1 MNASKEEYLSA
12 VLDDAVDGVECASV
26 LNALRE
32 DAELGNTLSRYAL
45 IGEVMR
51 SSTKPVVAKADFL
64 AGIHASLDDE
74 PVYDEKVIDLSSRT
88 LKRETQSATSLTP
101 QQFKRPKKQTYMIGL
116 ATAAAVV
123 AVVGGTI
130 LLNQPTKQTEVVASA
145 PLQPAALVQLAQAK
159 PIRSANQLDPQSRDV
174 LKQYVAQHVKYA
186 STTAIVPSVRAVS
199 YSHDY

>member
-12 VLDDAVDGVECASV
+12 VLDDAVDGVERASV

-32 DAELGNTLSRYAL
+32 DADLGNTLSRYAL

-51 SSTKPVVAKADFL
+51 SSNKPVVAKADFL

-88 LKRETQSATSLTP
+88 LKRETQSATSLP
-101 QQFKRPKKQTYMIGL
+101 PLQFKRPKKQAYVIGL
-116 ATAAAVV
+116 ATAAAVI
-123 AVVGGTI
+123 AVVGGSI
-130 LLNQPTKQTEVVASA
+130 WLNQPLKQTEMVDNA

-199 YSHDY
+199 YSNDY

>member
-12 VLDDAVDGVECASV
+12 VLDDAVDSVERASV

-51 SSTKPVVAKADFL
+51 SSTKPVVAKANFL
-64 AGIHASLDDE
+64 AGIHASLEAE
-74 PVYDEKVIDLSSRT
+74 PVYDAKVIDLASRAP
-88 LKRETQSATSLTP
+88 KRETHNPDLVP
-101 QQFKRPKKQTYMIGL
+101 QPANQPKKPAYTKYGL
-116 ATAAAVV
+116 ATAAAVMG
-123 AVVGGTI
+123 VVGGAM
-130 LLNQPTKQTEVVASA
+130 LLNQPTKQAEVVVSA
-145 PLQPAALVQLAQAK
+145 PIQPAALVQLAQAK

-199 YSHDY
+199 YSNDY